1 VPRTKSKAKTA
12 TAPHAD
18 EQLLKKQDIAQRC
31 RLSLRTI
38 DRWVNERKIPYLN
51 LDKRTVRFRWGDVK
65 RVIDRLAVKEVTK

>member
-12 TAPHAD
+12 TAPNAD